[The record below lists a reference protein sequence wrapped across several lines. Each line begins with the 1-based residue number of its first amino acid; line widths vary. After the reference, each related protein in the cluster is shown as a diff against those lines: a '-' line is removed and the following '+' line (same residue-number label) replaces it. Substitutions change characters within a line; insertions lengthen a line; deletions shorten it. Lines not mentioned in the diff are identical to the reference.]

1 MPNRVEE
8 LELTV
13 SELESTIDGLTEEL
27 VETKERVRTLE
38 ELLQRELDGDLPAR
52 EEDLPVEE
60 EEGPESDHVEVTHE
74 AEPDEVREAAAEAE
88 AAPADDE
95 DHKTDTGAGTDTTD
109 EETDDSEFDDIIV
122 A

>member
-13 SELESTIDGLTEEL
+13 SELESTVDGLTEEL

-38 ELLQRELDGDLPAR
+38 EVLQRELDADIPPR
-52 EEDLPVEE
+52 DDEDDAP
-60 EEGPESDHVEVTHE
+60 TRE
-74 AEPDEVREAAAEAE
+74 AEPDDVRAAAAEADPE
-88 AAPADDE
+88 ATPDPEPEVEADKQGDA
-95 DHKTDTGAGTDTTD
+95 DQSDDDG
-109 EETDDSEFDDIIV
+109 DDSELDDIIV

>member
-38 ELLQRELDGDLPAR
+38 EVLQRELDADIPPR
-52 EEDLPVEE
+52 DD
-60 EEGPESDHVEVTHE
+60 ESTEAPTQE
-74 AEPDEVREAAAEAE
+74 AEPDDVRAAAAEADSE
-88 AAPADDE
+88 ATPDPDTEPEVEAD
-95 DHKTDTGAGTDTTD
+95 KQANTDDYDDDG
-109 EETDDSEFDDIIV
+109 DDSELDDIIV

>member
-38 ELLQRELDGDLPAR
+38 EVLERELDGELPAR
-52 EEDLPVEE
+52 DEDIDGAP
-60 EEGPESDHVEVTHE
+60 TTE
-74 AEPDEVREAAAEAE
+74 AEPDEVRAAAAEADAETETE
-88 AAPADDE
+88 AEGAKGSDAE
-95 DHKTDTGAGTDTTD
+95 DTENDG
-109 EETDDSEFDDIIV
+109 DDSELDDIIV

>member
-38 ELLQRELDGDLPAR
+38 EVLERELD
-52 EEDLPVEE
+52 V
-60 EEGPESDHVEVTHE
+60 
-74 AEPDEVREAAAEAE
+74 
-88 AAPADDE
+88 
-95 DHKTDTGAGTDTTD
+95 
-109 EETDDSEFDDIIV
+109 
-122 A
+122 

>member
-1 MPNRVEE
+1 MCGNRVEE

-38 ELLQRELDGDLPAR
+38 EVLQRELDGDLPAR
-52 EEDLPVEE
+52 EEDI
-60 EEGPESDHVEVTHE
+60 EEGPAQE
-74 AEPDEVREAAAEAE
+74 AEPDEVRAAAAEADVEVDGESE
-88 AAPADDE
+88 ADKADAQERE
-95 DHKTDTGAGTDTTD
+95 DDQSGDDT
-109 EETDDSEFDDIIV
+109 ELDDIIV

>member
-52 EEDLPVEE
+52 EEDISAVED
-60 EEGPESDHVEVTHE
+60 EGEDEGSTHAEVTHE
-74 AEPDEVREAAAEAE
+74 AEPDEVREATAEAT
-88 AAPADDE
+88 PADDE
-95 DHKTDTGAGTDTTD
+95 NHKTDTDADTDTTD
-109 EETDDSEFDDIIV
+109 EDADDSEHDDIIV